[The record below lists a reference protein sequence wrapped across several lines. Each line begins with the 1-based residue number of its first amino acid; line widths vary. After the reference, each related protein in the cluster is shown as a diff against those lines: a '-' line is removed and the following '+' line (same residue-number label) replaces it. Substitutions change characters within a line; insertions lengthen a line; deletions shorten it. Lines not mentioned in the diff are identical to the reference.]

1 MKWTLVPLVIAGC
14 SSQTVTTATTPAR
27 ATASLT
33 APSPPPAPSSTRTA
47 STPTATPPTERRFA
61 ISESATRRPCAG
73 VAIRF
78 TAGRET
84 ALVCPDE
91 ATEHGLTIVDL
102 DDNWT
107 PTLFA
112 STVDGREPAFRARYL
127 ELAAGDSLDPDEGFV
142 EMFGVV
148 PSLAQVRARLS
159 DVTRHAC
166 HARIDSAPI
175 ARLDQAYSRE
185 HETVVRSADTTRVTL
200 AAQLERE
207 RAERHLPDLAA
218 VGAIPELAAAYR
230 SWHGLD
236 EIHRGLVAVEQHLVC
251 EGLLSPS
258 DADGAMTARTAT
270 AIALYQRRH
279 FLLPHEHLDAETRET
294 FAADSRELDFRLA
307 LRVLRERI
315 ADAAGLIEDGTAGA
329 GPTPILGRMLDPA
342 AMRVAR
348 GSDAPLPEAAAD
360 LIGAATELA
369 ARELGWTTVDDVT
382 DFLAHHSEGVHVALE
397 LPPPPAYHA
406 PHMNLFAELDRGD
419 VWYDEPPITRSVA
432 RRPSLILYV
441 DDNGTRR
448 PLTRWATT
456 IGGWSDVQ
464 TSRGVVERRWKE
476 STVGPRVWRKLYAAP
491 TWMPPRSTPDRD
503 LVNTDDGTW
512 RVKREVFGPG
522 PRGAFGLMLLIHERL
537 GGRQGSA
544 PIDGGG
550 IGTHGSA
557 SVVSILDGNSHGCH
571 RLYNHLAVRL
581 ADFLL
586 RHRNHVAKGD
596 QPVRYRRRLAHQ
608 VAEVDTRGFLYELDP
623 PVPIVVLEGTILST
637 LKVPPRASAPAGP
650 D

>member
-14 SSQTVTTATTPAR
+14 SGEAVTTTTTPAR
-27 ATASLT
+27 ASASLT
-33 APSPPPAPSSTRTA
+33 ASSPPPTA
-47 STPTATPPTERRFA
+47 PTERRFE

-73 VAIRF
+73 VAVRF
-78 TAGRET
+78 AAGRET

-91 ATEHGLTIVDL
+91 ATEQGLTIVEL
-102 DDNWT
+102 DDTWT
-107 PTLFA
+107 PKLFA
-112 STVDGREPAFRARYL
+112 STVDAREPAFRARYL
-127 ELAAGDSLDPDEGFV
+127 ALAANDSLDPDEGLV

-148 PSLAQVRARLS
+148 PSLAQVHARLS

-207 RAERHLPDLAA
+207 RAARHLPDLDAL
-218 VGAIPELAAAYR
+218 GAIPELAATYR
-230 SWHGLD
+230 TWQRLD
-236 EIHRGLVAVEQHLVC
+236 VIHRGLVAVQQHLVC
-251 EGLLSPS
+251 EGMLSAS
-258 DADGAMTARTAT
+258 DADGTMTARTAT
-270 AIALYQRRH
+270 AIGLYQRRH

-294 FAADSRELDFRLA
+294 FAGDSRELDFRLA
-307 LRVLRERI
+307 LRVLRERV

-329 GPTPILGRMLDPA
+329 GPAPILGRMLDPA
-342 AMRVAR
+342 AMRAAR
-348 GSDAPLPEAAAD
+348 GSGAPLPEAADD

-369 ARELGWTTVDDVT
+369 ARELGWTTIDDVG
-382 DFLAHHSEGVHVALE
+382 DFLAHHSDGVRVALE

-406 PHMNLFAELDRGD
+406 AHMNLFAELDRGD
-419 VWYDEPPITRSVA
+419 VWYDDPPVTRTVA

-503 LVNTDDGTW
+503 LLKNEDGTW
-512 RVKREVFGPG
+512 RLRREVFGPG
-522 PRGAFGLMLLIHERL
+522 PRGAFGLMLLVHERL
-537 GGRQGSA
+537 GGRQGST
-544 PIDGGG
+544 PIDGDG
-550 IGTHGSA
+550 IRTHGSA

-581 ADFLL
+581 ASFLL

-596 QPVRYRRRLAHQ
+596 QPVRYRRRLVHQ
-608 VAEVDTRGFLYELDP
+608 GTFVAEVDTRGFLYELDP
-623 PVPIVVLEGTILST
+623 PVPIHVLEGTILST
-637 LKVPPRASAPAGP
+637 LKIPPRASAPAGP
-650 D
+650 E